1 MKNDKENQQKLSISA
16 EEKNR
21 RQKAFNYAKASMFL
35 EGFEL
40 SDEYIQEAN
49 RFINGEIEFIQ
60 IKEKI
65 DEMALSILNR

>member
-1 MKNDKENQQKLSISA
+1 MKNDKENQQKLSISE

-40 SDEYIQEAN
+40 SNEYIQEAN